1 MSLKK
6 KVVNLKNRD
15 TRPWAIEFDDK
26 YVGEINRLR
35 QQFPSFYNKL
45 IEFFTFSPDV
55 TVGGHRVFPLMGE
68 NYRGAWEYKV
78 SVRKRTCRIFYVLD
92 TAHRTVLIYYVGPKP
107 NKIPFP
113 PTISSSE
120 LDNDTS
126 SPYNNHRLVN
136 KKGKAQRQ

>member
-6 KVVNLKNRD
+6 KVVNLKNGD

-55 TVGGHRVFPLMGE
+55 TVGGHRVFPLMG
-68 NYRGAWEYKV
+68 
-78 SVRKRTCRIFYVLD
+78 
-92 TAHRTVLIYYVGPKP
+92 PKP